1 MMKRNKNEE
10 LLVMLLAEVRALR
23 AQVAELGQVKNQEE
37 SCKLSFDFDRIR
49 KQEVMMC
56 FVELYERFAICGTKD
71 YLQTF
76 LSEQTNLGT
85 KASVDKLYNRC
96 MKLRLRK

>member
-1 MMKRNKNEE
+1 MNKKTNKEM
-10 LLVMLLAEVRALR
+10 LAMLLAEVRELR

-37 SCKLSFDFDRIR
+37 GRKLSFDFSKIR

-56 FVELYERFAICGTKD
+56 FVELYERFAIFGTKD
-71 YLQTF
+71 HLQSF

-96 MKLRLRK
+96 MKQRIRK

>member
-1 MMKRNKNEE
+1 MKKNKNEE
-10 LLVMLLAEVRALR
+10 MLATLLAEVRALR
-23 AQVAELGQVKNQEE
+23 TQVAELGQVKNQGEG
-37 SCKLSFDFDRIR
+37 SKLSFDFSKIQ

-56 FVELYERFAICGTKD
+56 FVDLYERFAIFGTKD
-71 YLQTF
+71 HLQTF

-96 MKLRLRK
+96 LKSRLRK

>member
-1 MMKRNKNEE
+1 M
-10 LLVMLLAEVRALR
+10 LAILLAEVRELR
-23 AQVAELGQVKNQEE
+23 AQVNGLGQVKNQEE
-37 SCKLSFDFDRIR
+37 GCKLLFDFSKIQ

-56 FVELYERFAICGTKD
+56 FVELYERFAILGTKD
-71 YLQTF
+71 HLQTF

-96 MKLRLRK
+96 MKSRLRK

>member
-1 MMKRNKNEE
+1 M
-10 LLVMLLAEVRALR
+10 LAMLLAEVRELR
-23 AQVAELGQVKNQEE
+23 AQVAVLGQVKNQEE
-37 SCKLSFDFDRIR
+37 GCKLLFDFSKIR

-56 FVELYERFAICGTKD
+56 FVELYERFAIIGTKD
-71 YLQTF
+71 YLQSF

-85 KASVDKLYNRC
+85 KASVDRLYNRC